1 MTFSYRFLLIAAL
14 VVTCWGKPVYA
25 LDNNTRIAV
34 RNLVNEGANDF
45 DNGQFE
51 SALTKF
57 MEALNTA
64 RVPTVAA
71 WAAQSNEKLGH
82 LVAAVD
88 LYERA
93 LLMQP
98 NDLWV
103 DQVQQQSQQQARSA
117 LELLKARIP
126 AITVQVTGAQP
137 NGEPEIDIDGV
148 IVPLFALSS
157 NYPLD
162 PGTHR
167 IAAKQGQLTA
177 TQVITLAER
186 ERTLVTL
193 SLRDSA
199 PAMTTAVP
207 LSGISPLKSSENTSV
222 ATNISFV
229 PNAPRV
235 SNWQRTVGWV
245 EVGVGAAGIVLGMTT
260 GLIACVKRSRL
271 HDDGC
276 VGNTCHGSR
285 YNDRVDT
292 YNDLR
297 TASTLGFVIGSVAG
311 VTGLTLLLTSA
322 KHAEKPRASF
332 SVTPGQLAFFA
343 SY

>member
-1 MTFSYRFLLIAAL
+1 MTFSYRFLLIASL
-14 VVTCWGKPVYA
+14 VVTCWGKPACA

-57 MEALNTA
+57 MEALKTA

-103 DQVQQQSQQQARSA
+103 DQVQQQSQQQSRSA

-126 AITVQVTGAQP
+126 AITVQVMGVQS
-137 NGEPEIDIDGV
+137 NGEPEIEIDDV
-148 IVPLFALSS
+148 TVPLFALSS
-157 NYPLD
+157 DYPLD

-167 IAAKQGQLTA
+167 IAVKQGQLTA

-199 PAMTTAVP
+199 PARTTAVP
-207 LSGISPLKSSENTSV
+207 LSGMPPLKSRVNTSV
-222 ATNISFV
+222 ATNTSLV
-229 PNAPRV
+229 PNDPHV
-235 SNWQRTVGWV
+235 SNWQRTVGWGD
-245 EVGVGAAGIVLGMTT
+245 VGIGAAGIALGITT
-260 GLIACVKRSRL
+260 GLIASVKRSRL

-276 VGNTCHGSR
+276 VGDTCHGSR
-285 YNDRVDT
+285 FNDRIDT

-297 TASTLGFVIGSVAG
+297 TASTLGFVIGGVAG
-311 VTGLTLLLTSA
+311 VTGLTLLLTSP
-322 KHAEKPRASF
+322 KRAETPRASF
-332 SVTPGQLAFFA
+332 SVAPGQLAFFA
-343 SY
+343 TY